1 MKLEDWRK
9 YGEIQYLKGRLDEL
23 FKINAVVDMDLT
35 SGRILDQRIEKYFNK
50 LSTLDPIA
58 FELYR
63 VERQNVHHDKKRN
76 AEDESQPE
84 GMTHVKF

>member
-23 FKINAVVDMDLT
+23 FKIN
-35 SGRILDQRIEKYFNK
+35 K
-50 LSTLDPIA
+50 LSSLDPIA

-76 AEDESQPE
+76 VEDES
-84 GMTHVKF
+84 

>member
-23 FKINAVVDMDLT
+23 FKINDVIDMDLP
-35 SGRILDQRIEKYFNK
+35 SSRILDQRIEKYFNK
-50 LSTLDPIA
+50 LSALDPIA

-63 VERQNVHHDKKRN
+63 VERQNVHYDKKRN
-76 AEDESQPE
+76 AEDES
-84 GMTHVKF
+84 